1 MTKYSLYDG
10 IFNKPPAVIE
20 AKNIIQAR
28 AYVVKWVG
36 GTMSELSGILIVQGK
51 RGKALGEVR
60 GSPDGKLRWC
70 PRTVSSRGYPTYK
83 WAYRLNKDGTL
94 GKKLGRL

>member
-1 MTKYSLYDG
+1 MKYTLHDG
-10 IFNKPPAVIE
+10 ILKPKTIE

-36 GTMSELSGILIVQGK
+36 GIMSEISAILIVQGIH
-51 RGKALGEVR
+51 GKDLGEVR

-94 GKKLGRL
+94 GKKFGRL